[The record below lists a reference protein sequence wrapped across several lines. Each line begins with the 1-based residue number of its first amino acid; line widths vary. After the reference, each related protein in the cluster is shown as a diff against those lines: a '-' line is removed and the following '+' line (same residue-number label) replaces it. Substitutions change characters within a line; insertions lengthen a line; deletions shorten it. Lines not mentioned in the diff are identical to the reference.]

1 MRDLA
6 RAGYAAFLLAIA
18 ASAKPAPALS
28 VSEWAAQER
37 EVAAES
43 GSPYPGKWDN
53 ERVPYLVEVMD
64 TCGMDHPAR
73 SVAILASAQSAKSEA
88 VLNAIGHTICQNP
101 VPILVMLPSLDE
113 VSKYNAHK
121 LQVAID
127 ATPALRVRVKETVTR
142 DETGSTTS
150 FKRFRGGYLRIV
162 NAGSSKALQ
171 MISAAYR
178 VYEEPTGYPLDVD
191 GRGDPISQADA
202 RSKAWKERGEK
213 AILVGTPGTKGQCR
227 VSAAYEASD
236 QRRWYVPCPHCGA
249 YQVLLPQNLHQV
261 ADKPPHGAW
270 FACAAAGCVIE
281 QADKAA
287 MVARGAWIRTYA
299 SEDAA
304 NPAPPE
310 HFPAADLARWVER
323 GPEHRQPGFAWWQ
336 AYSPFVSWDDTVAER
351 QAAEGDPR
359 KLKVLWQQAY
369 GEAWEEQGEAPDAE
383 RLLER
388 RQKWQAG
395 RIPAGVLFL
404 TGAVDVQGDRLEWAV
419 YGWDRHLAGYHVA
432 RGVIEGDPNL
442 AGPWQVLD
450 ELVTRRFQDAWG
462 KTWPVDVWGVDS
474 GFLSQTVYRWALRHA
489 HTGRIRALDG
499 RSGWKLPAIGTPK
512 TIDVDWDG
520 RKLGAVQLWPVG
532 TWDLKSELYGKLR
545 MTLKGPDD
553 TGAWPRECMWF
564 GESCDRGFFEQLTA
578 EFLTDVERRSGYV
591 EKAWVKIKGRR
602 NEQHDLA
609 VYALGLARH
618 ASDPLTDGDWA
629 QLEQQRLGPAAEA
642 QLDLAAIWA
651 PGLASEHPT
660 VKVPAGVVPPQP
672 ATVATGSGE
681 EQGARRRVIRSS
693 YL

>member
-18 ASAKPAPALS
+18 ASAKPAPALT
-28 VSEWAAQER
+28 VSQWAAQER

-64 TCGMDHPAR
+64 TCGMDDPAR
-73 SVAILASAQSAKSEA
+73 SVVILASAQSAKSEA

-127 ATPALRVRVKETVTR
+127 ATPALRVRVKETVSR

-150 FKRFRGGYLRIV
+150 FKKFRGGYLRIV

-178 VYEEPTGYPLDVD
+178 VYEEPTGYPADVD

-227 VSAAYEASD
+227 VSAAYETSD
-236 QRRWYVPCPHCGA
+236 QRRFYVPCPQCGA
-249 YQVLLPQNLHQV
+249 YQVLRPDNLRH
-261 ADKPPHGAW
+261 ASELPPHGAY
-270 FACAAAGCVIE
+270 FACAAAGCVID
-281 QADKAA
+281 QAEKAA
-287 MVARGAWIRTYA
+287 MVARGAWIRTYP

-304 NPAPPE
+304 NPAPPA
-310 HFPAADLARWVER
+310 HFPAAELDAWRARTA
-323 GPEHRQPGFAWWQ
+323 GHRQPGFAWWQ
-336 AYSPFVSWDDTVAER
+336 AYSPFVSWDDTVAE
-351 QAAEGDPR
+351 QLGAAGDPR

-369 GEAWEEQGEAPDAE
+369 GEAWEELGEAPPAE

-388 RQKWQAG
+388 RQKWQPRRLA
-395 RIPAGVLFL
+395 AGVLFL

-419 YGWDRHLAGYHVA
+419 YGWDRKLGGYTID
-432 RGVIEGDPNL
+432 RGVIAGDPTTE
-442 AGPWQVLD
+442 APWAALD
-450 ELVTRRFQDAWG
+450 QMVGTRYHDAWG
-462 KTWPVDVWGVDS
+462 KPWPVDVWGVDA
-474 GFLSQTVYRWALRHA
+474 GYLSQNVYRYVLRHA
-489 HTGRIRALDG
+489 HSGRVRALDG
-499 RSGWKLPAIGTPK
+499 RSGWRLPAIGSPK
-512 TIDVDWDG
+512 TVDVDWDG
-520 RKLGAVQLWPVG
+520 RKLGGVQLWPVG
-532 TWDLKSELYGKLR
+532 TWDLKSELYGKLKL
-545 MTLKGPDD
+545 TLEGPNAVGVWPA
-553 TGAWPRECMWF
+553 GAMWF
-564 GESCDRGFFEQLTA
+564 DQSCDQGFFEQLTA

-609 VYALGLARH
+609 VYALALARH
-618 ASDPLTDGDWA
+618 ASDPLTDAEWA
-629 QLEQQRLGPAAEA
+629 TLASERLGPAAEA

-651 PGLASEHPT
+651 PGLARAAADET
-660 VKVPAGVVPPQP
+660 PAAESPRPSAPSP
-672 ATVATGSGE
+672 AAADE
-681 EQGARRRVIRSS
+681 APARRRLIRSS
-693 YL
+693 YLA